1 MYRVFFIT
9 MYLVIG
15 LRNSADVVG
24 FVFDNKLVLFL
35 CSPTV
40 FCSIF
45 ACDKANIYDN
55 VK

>member
-1 MYRVFFIT
+1 

-15 LRNSADVVG
+15 LGNSADVVG

-35 CSPTV
+35 FSPPV

-45 ACDKANIYDN
+45 ACDKENIYDT